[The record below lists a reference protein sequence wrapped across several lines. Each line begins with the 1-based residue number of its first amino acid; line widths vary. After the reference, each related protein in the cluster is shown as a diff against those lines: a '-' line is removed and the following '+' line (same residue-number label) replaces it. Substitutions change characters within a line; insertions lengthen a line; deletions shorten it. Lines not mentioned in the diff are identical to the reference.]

1 MFEMDGFYDRTALDN
16 FIDAHTEQMAADLM
30 ELLRIPSVS
39 RDIPQVREALSLVLD
54 KGAQKG
60 FETRSLLD
68 HRVGL
73 VEFGRGDEVIGILA
87 HIDVVDADGNWTVP
101 PFEGRIQDGWIW
113 GRGAVDDKGG
123 IIAALYAMEAVK
135 SLNLPFIKRF
145 S

>member
-1 MFEMDGFYDRTALDN
+1 VFEMDGFYDRTALDN

>member
-1 MFEMDGFYDRTALDN
+1 VFEMDGFYDRTALDN
-16 FIDAHTEQMAADLM
+16 FIDAHTEQIAADLM

>member
-1 MFEMDGFYDRTALDN
+1 MDGFYDRTALDN